1 MACDIKFDFSFHET
15 IISCGAD
22 LLLEIV
28 DTKIK
33 DCHGTVD
40 VICVVP
46 SEKVNRKR
54 KRVAR
59 NRNVRTVRKVF
70 LCDYCD
76 YESNATY
83 MTDRH
88 MRRIHEESLDKH
100 KCKFCNFTS
109 MYPYNIKRHVT
120 RTHKDV
126 VEMSSE
132 SSSLKV
138 RPRRIVIESS
148 DTSSCNSIR
157 NTVEMSFEK
166 GSDVS
171 SFLAM

>member
-1 MACDIKFDFSFHET
+1 MASDIKFDFCFHET
-15 IISCGAD
+15 IIACGVD
-22 LLLEIV
+22 LLPEIV
-28 DTKIK
+28 DTKTK
-33 DCHGTVD
+33 DCHGTVS
-40 VICVVP
+40 VISVVP

-59 NRNVRTVRKVF
+59 NRNVRTVQKVF

-76 YESNATY
+76 YESNAKY

-88 MRRIHEESLDKH
+88 MRRIHEKSADKH

-120 RTHKDV
+120 RTHKNV

-132 SSSLKV
+132 SSKLLSK
-138 RPRRIVIESS
+138 
-148 DTSSCNSIR
+148 
-157 NTVEMSFEK
+157 K
-166 GSDVS
+166 
-171 SFLAM
+171 

>member
-1 MACDIKFDFSFHET
+1 M
-15 IISCGAD
+15 
-22 LLLEIV
+22 
-28 DTKIK
+28 
-33 DCHGTVD
+33 
-40 VICVVP
+40 
-46 SEKVNRKR
+46 
-54 KRVAR
+54 AR
-59 NRNVRTVRKVF
+59 NRNVRTAQKVF
-70 LCDYCD
+70 LCNYCD
-76 YESNATY
+76 YESNAKY

-88 MRRIHEESLDKH
+88 MRRIHEESADKN

-109 MYPYNIKRHVT
+109 MYPYNIKKHVT

-126 VEMSSE
+126 VEMSLE
-132 SSSLKV
+132 SSTLKV

-171 SFLAM
+171 SFWAM